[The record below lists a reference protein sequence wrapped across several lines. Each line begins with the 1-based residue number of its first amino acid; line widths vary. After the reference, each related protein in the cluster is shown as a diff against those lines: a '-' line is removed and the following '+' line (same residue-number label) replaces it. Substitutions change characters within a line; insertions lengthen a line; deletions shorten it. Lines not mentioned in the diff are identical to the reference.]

1 MRANPAHSRAVLIG
15 AYHFAHLEDLPSVAN
30 NLDRLLRLLTDPDVW
45 GLAPEHCVVLR
56 QPTSAAE
63 VADAVETA
71 AAQATDTLLVYF
83 AGHGLTAPRTMELGL
98 ALVGSRA
105 NAPHTTLPFEWIRQA
120 VLDAEAPRK
129 VVVLDCCYSGRALTG
144 GMAGVTDLVQDAE
157 IEGTYILVAAAE
169 TKKALAPVG
178 ERYTAFTGELIAV
191 LEAGVVGEP
200 EYLSMSVI
208 HTQVHTALARK
219 GRPIPQQRNRNAG
232 ALIAF
237 ARNRAHRPAGA
248 DPAAEPPED
257 TARLTSLAGLAD
269 ALRLEAQS
277 TGSPAALDDAIAL
290 CRQAVAGSRPDSA
303 DHAKYLAGLGD
314 ALRLKSETAG
324 DREALLESV
333 TVLRDAV
340 TAAPEGSPHRATCLT
355 ALGNALRLRAH
366 ATGDS
371 GALSEA
377 VENLRAA
384 VEASGPRPLDQA
396 ASLLSLGSTLWGAA
410 QTDGGSTALD
420 GALAAW
426 EHASRIEQ
434 APARLRIEAAGRS
447 GRAAVERGEI
457 ARGDAGLT
465 LAVDLLPELA
475 SWHIDL
481 IDRERLLSDFLG
493 LASDAA
499 ACKLM
504 LDEPAAALHI
514 LERGRGVLFSKLLEL
529 RPDLGALRSAA
540 PELAME
546 FEELARD
553 LSVDWLTL
561 GEEPRP
567 PRSGRLPAAEGEAAD
582 SRHRAARRLEELIAR
597 IRTLPGLGEFLRPLP
612 ADRLIEVGTEAGRD
626 GPVVVVNVSRY
637 RSDALILTAGG
648 LRVVPLPGLEAQAV
662 HDRVNHFLGAVRIQG
677 QGGGFES
684 RVARQQTVLHTLAWL
699 WDAMAEPVLRELGHD
714 RAPREDE
721 PWPRLFWCPTGL
733 LSLLPLHAAGHH
745 GPAAADEPSRT
756 VMDRVVSSCTT
767 TVRDLLLGAAERT
780 TAPDGP
786 PGRAPDPL
794 VVLPNASGAPAL
806 PGAEREAR
814 FLTTRFPDARLLSG
828 RQATWAAVR
837 RALPTRRWAHFACHA
852 TSDLDHPLNSG
863 LLLTDRLAPVRDI
876 CRTPLDAV
884 RLVVLSGCG
893 TSQTG
898 TELADEAIHI
908 ASAFQTAGA
917 RHVIGTLW
925 PIVDDIAERF
935 ATLFYTSLTSGT
947 TDPAFALHA
956 ATRELRDAH
965 PAMPV
970 LWASLTHLG
979 PSRATAG
986 ESLTAAG
993 PDDGG
998 GAEHQGPMLIERG
1011 PLRGD
1016 QASGG
1021 FISRSTS
1028 RG

>member
-1 MRANPAHSRAVLIG
+1 MLIG
-15 AYHFAHLEDLPSVAN
+15 TYHFEYLEDLPSVAN
-30 NLDRLLRLLTDPDVW
+30 NLDRLLHLLTDPDVW

-71 AAQATDTLLVYF
+71 AAEATDTLLVYF

-144 GMAGVTDLVQDAE
+144 GMAGVTELVQDAE

-191 LEAGVVGEP
+191 LETGVAGEP

-237 ARNRAHRPAGA
+237 ARNRAHLPAGA
-248 DPAAEPPED
+248 DPPVEPPED
-257 TARLTSLAGLAD
+257 TARLKSLAGLAD

-303 DHAKYLAGLGD
+303 DHAVYLAGLGD

-340 TAAPEGSPHRATCLT
+340 TAAPEGSPHRAICLT

-396 ASLLSLGSTLWGAA
+396 ASLLSLGGTLWGAA

-447 GRAAVERGEI
+447 GRAAIERGEI

-465 LAVDLLPELA
+465 LAVSLLPELA

-504 LDEPAAALHI
+504 LDEPTAALHI
-514 LERGRGVLFSKLLEL
+514 LERGRGVLFGKLLEL

-540 PELAME
+540 PELATE

-561 GEEPRP
+561 GEEPPP
-567 PRSGRLPAAEGEAAD
+567 PRPGRPSAAEGEAAD

-612 ADRLIEVGTEAGRD
+612 ADRLLDVGTEAGRD
-626 GPVVVVNVSRY
+626 APVVVVNVSRY

-648 LRVVPLPGLEAQAV
+648 LRVVPLPDLEAQAV
-662 HDRVNHFLGAVRIQG
+662 HDRVNHFLGAVRIP
-677 QGGGFES
+677 GGRDAGFES
-684 RVARQQTVLHTLAWL
+684 RVARQRTVLHTLEWL

-714 RAPREDE
+714 RAPREGE
-721 PWPRLFWCPTGL
+721 PWPRLYWCPTGL

-745 GPAAADEPSRT
+745 GPAAAGEPSRT
-756 VMDRVVSSCTT
+756 VMDRVVSSYTT
-767 TVRDLLLGAAERT
+767 TVRDLLLGAERT
-780 TAPDGP
+780 TDPDGP
-786 PGRAPDPL
+786 SGWAPDPL
-794 VVLPNASGAPAL
+794 VVLPNAPGAPAL
-806 PGAEREAR
+806 PCAEREAR
-814 FLTTRFPDARLLSG
+814 FLTARFPDARLLSG

-837 RALPTRRWAHFACHA
+837 RALPTHRWAHFAGHA
-852 TSDLDHPLNSG
+852 MSDLDHPLNSG
-863 LLLTDRLAPVRDI
+863 LLLTDRMAGVRDI
-876 CRTPLDAV
+876 CRTPLEAV

-935 ATLFYTSLTSGT
+935 ATLFYTCLTSGT
-947 TDPAFALHA
+947 TDPAFALHV

-986 ESLTAAG
+986 ESLTATV

-998 GAEHQGPMLIERG
+998 RARDQGPTHIGRG

-1016 QASGG
+1016 QASGA
-1021 FISRSTS
+1021 FISRDTS

>member
-1 MRANPAHSRAVLIG
+1 MRADPAHSRAVLIG
-15 AYHFAHLEDLPSVAN
+15 TYHFEHLEDLPSVKN
-30 NLDRLLRLLTDPDVW
+30 NLDRLLHLLTDPDVW

-63 VADAVETA
+63 VADAVEA
-71 AAQATDTLLVYF
+71 AAAEATDTLLVYF

-129 VVVLDCCYSGRALTG
+129 VVLLDCCYSGRALTG
-144 GMAGVTDLVQDAE
+144 GMAGVTELVQDAE

-191 LEAGVVGEP
+191 LETGVAGEP

-219 GRPIPQQRNRNAG
+219 GRPIPQQRNRNSA

-237 ARNRAHRPAGA
+237 ARNHAYLPPGA
-248 DPAAEPPED
+248 EPPAEPPED
-257 TARLTSLAGLAD
+257 AARLTSLAGLAD

-277 TGSPAALDDAIAL
+277 TGSLAALDDAIAL

-303 DHAKYLAGLGD
+303 DHASYLAGLGD

-396 ASLLSLGSTLWGAA
+396 ASLLSLGGTLWGAA
-410 QTDGGSTALD
+410 QTDGGSAALD
-420 GALAAW
+420 GALASW

-434 APARLRIEAAGRS
+434 APAHLRIEAAGRS
-447 GRAAVERGEI
+447 GRAAIERGEI

-465 LAVDLLPELA
+465 LAVNLLPELA

-504 LDEPAAALHI
+504 LDAPAAALHI

-529 RPDLGALRSAA
+529 RPDLGVLRSTA
-540 PELAME
+540 PELATE

-561 GEEPRP
+561 GAEPRP
-567 PRSGRLPAAEGEAAD
+567 PHSGRLLAAEGEAAD
-582 SRHRAARRLEELIAR
+582 ARHRAARHLEELIAR
-597 IRTLPGLGEFLRPLP
+597 IRTLPGLGEFLQPLP
-612 ADRLIEVGTEAGRD
+612 ADRLLDVGKDA
-626 GPVVVVNVSRY
+626 PVVVVNVSRY
-637 RSDALILTAGG
+637 RSDALILTGGG
-648 LRVVPLPGLEAQAV
+648 LRVVPLPHLEAQAV
-662 HDRVNHFLGAVRIQG
+662 HDRVNHFLGAVREPG

-684 RVARQQTVLHTLAWL
+684 RVARQQTVLHTLEWL

-714 RAPREDE
+714 RAHREGE

-733 LSLLPLHAAGHH
+733 LSLLPLHAAGYH
-745 GPAAADEPSRT
+745 GPAAADAPSRT
-756 VMDRVVSSCTT
+756 VMDRVVSSYTT
-767 TVRDLLLGAAERT
+767 TVRDLLLGAAEQT
-780 TAPDGP
+780 VAHDGP
-786 PGRAPDPL
+786 SAPAPDPL

-814 FLTTRFPDARLLSG
+814 FLTTRFPAARLLSG
-828 RQATWAAVR
+828 REATWAAVR

-852 TSDLDHPLNSG
+852 MSDLDHPLNSG
-863 LLLTDRLAPVRDI
+863 LLLTDRMVPVRDI
-876 CRTPLDAV
+876 CRTPLDSV

-925 PIVDDIAERF
+925 PIVDEIAEKF
-935 ATLFYTSLTSGT
+935 ATLFYARLASGT
-947 TDPAFALHA
+947 TDPAFALHV
-956 ATRELRDAH
+956 ATRELRDAY

-979 PSRATAG
+979 PSRATTG
-986 ESLTAAG
+986 ESLTAAV
-993 PDDGG
+993 PDEGE
-998 GAEHQGPMLIERG
+998 GADDRAWTLLERR

-1016 QASGG
+1016 QASGA
-1021 FISRSTS
+1021 FISRDIS